1 MSACRAMNCMQRDVL
16 VKRNQRPAVSDS
28 KRKQVE
34 IRDLVVSVD
43 ACEIHRSIIAK

>member
-1 MSACRAMNCMQRDVL
+1 MRACRPMNRMQRNVL
-16 VKRNQRPAVSDS
+16 VEGYQRAAVFDS